1 MTLLVMDP
9 KRILERIAPEFIR
22 PLAEVQREK
31 IESALILCQGNVAEA
46 ARRLGISRAQIY
58 RLVRIWRKDDA

>member
-9 KRILERIAPEFIR
+9 KRVLERIAPEFIR

-31 IESALILCQGNVAEA
+31 IESALILCQGNVTEA
-46 ARRLGISRAQIY
+46 AHRLGISRAQVY
-58 RLVRIWRKDDA
+58 RLVKMWRKQEV